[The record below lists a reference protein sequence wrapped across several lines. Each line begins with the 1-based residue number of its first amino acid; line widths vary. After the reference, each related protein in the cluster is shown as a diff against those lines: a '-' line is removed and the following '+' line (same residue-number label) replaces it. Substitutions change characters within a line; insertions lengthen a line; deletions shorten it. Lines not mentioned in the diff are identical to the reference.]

1 MLAGK
6 ALMHRF
12 SLVVA
17 PMKRD
22 LKLDDLSITLL
33 LDTASTIFSA
43 TIVIPLAHMAD
54 RWNRRGRISISICVF
69 LAIEIIVIA
78 CIA

>member
-12 SLVVA
+12 SLLAA

-22 LKLDDLSITLL
+22 PVRNGQCAQNCTR
-33 LDTASTIFSA
+33 
-43 TIVIPLAHMAD
+43 LA
-54 RWNRRGRISISICVF
+54 R
-69 LAIEIIVIA
+69 
-78 CIA
+78 